1 MNNAPKTKV
10 ALVTGAAGFI
20 GFHISKRL
28 LDEGW
33 RVIGLDSMSLY
44 YDISLKKDRESQLV
58 RHKSY
63 RPIRKNLEDGSALK
77 SIFIEERPTVVI
89 HLAAQAGV
97 RYSIDNPRS
106 YLESNI
112 IGTFELLEAA
122 KETPPNHMLIASTSS
137 VYGANEKMPYSEFDK
152 ADHQISF
159 YAATKKS
166 TENMCHSYSHLHN
179 IPTTVFRFF
188 TVYGPWGRPDMALFK
203 FTKAILD
210 GHPIDVYNHGKMKRD
225 FTYIDDLINVIRA
238 LIDVNPINVEEINF
252 KDSKSPVAPFRIVN
266 IGNSQ
271 PQNLMDFIKEIEF
284 ALGMTANKNF
294 LPLQAGD
301 VQATW
306 ASNELLL
313 DLLEVSGT
321 TSIKEGVKNFVS
333 WYKDYYKVFD

>member
-1 MNNAPKTKV
+1 MIVSNRKV

-28 LDEGW
+28 LDDGW
-33 RVIGLDSMSLY
+33 RVVGLDCMSLY
-44 YDISLKKDRESQLV
+44 YDISLKKDRESQLISY
-58 RHKSY
+58 KSY
-63 RPIRKNLEDGSALK
+63 RSVHKDLEDGEGLRNLFS
-77 SIFIEERPTVVI
+77 EEQPAVVI

-122 KETPPNHMLIASTSS
+122 KEFSPDHMLIASTSS

-152 ADHQISF
+152 ADHQMSF

-166 TENMCHSYSHLHN
+166 TENICHSYSHLYN
-179 IPTTVFRFF
+179 LPTTVFRFF

-203 FTKAILD
+203 FTKAILNSD
-210 GHPIDVYNHGKMKRD
+210 PINVYNHGKMKRD
-225 FTYIDDLINVIRA
+225 FTYIDDLINAVRM
-238 LIDVNPINVEEINF
+238 LIDVIPKNTPEIKF
-252 KDSKSPVAPFRIVN
+252 KDSKSSVAPFRVVN

-271 PQNLMDFIKEIEF
+271 PQNLMDFIKEIEA
-284 ALGMTANKNF
+284 ALGIKAKKNF
-294 LPLQAGD
+294 LPMQAGD

-313 DLLEVSGT
+313 DLLEMPGT
-321 TSIKEGVKNFVS
+321 TSITDGVKNFVY